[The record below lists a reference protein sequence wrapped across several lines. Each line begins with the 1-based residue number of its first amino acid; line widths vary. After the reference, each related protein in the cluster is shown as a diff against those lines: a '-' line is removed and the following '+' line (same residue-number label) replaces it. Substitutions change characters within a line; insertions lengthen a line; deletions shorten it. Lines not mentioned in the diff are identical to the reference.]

1 MTLTLKESCR
11 MYEQYCRRRTAIP
24 TFEEFNHAHAT
35 CLPRNK
41 VAFQSFK
48 QTVENAV
55 KAEGVPVTRRLPS
68 LFQKFSLG
76 DQPALVPPSVQLA
89 ARPPVL
95 AIPSPKQSFTMKI
108 RQPVAVSAAA
118 VSAAAEPSAA
128 ESAAESE
135 SAAEPWSVESYKDL
149 VLQSDNSNLRESKGL
164 MVHLMPP
171 EKETE
176 LVSLACKLTKSTWN
190 ALRGKSGTSLSMRD
204 GSVLDLSSIQLK
216 QEDVDMF
223 VSNYKKKVAGPFF
236 LRFSRI

>member
-24 TFEEFNHAHAT
+24 TFEEFNHTHAT

-48 QTVENAV
+48 QTVETAV

-118 VSAAAEPSAA
+118 
-128 ESAAESE
+128 ESA
-135 SAAEPWSVESYKDL
+135 AAEPWSVESYKNL

>member
-48 QTVENAV
+48 QTVEAAV

-95 AIPSPKQSFTMKI
+95 ALPSPKQSFTMNI
-108 RQPVAVSAAA
+108 RQPVAESAES
-118 VSAAAEPSAA
+118 VEA
-128 ESAAESE
+128 ESAESVEAESAE
-135 SAAEPWSVESYKDL
+135 SVEPWSVESYKDL

-164 MVHLMPP
+164 MVHLIPP

-190 ALRGKSGTSLSMRD
+190 AICGKSGTTLSMRD

-216 QEDVDMF
+216 QEDVAKF